1 MSCVKKKWL
10 IDSEKRTEVCVFLE
24 LLWKQAPL
32 DGFIFNFVMM
42 LMEYDLTKT
51 MMCDVID
58 C

>member
-1 MSCVKKKWL
+1 VKKKWL